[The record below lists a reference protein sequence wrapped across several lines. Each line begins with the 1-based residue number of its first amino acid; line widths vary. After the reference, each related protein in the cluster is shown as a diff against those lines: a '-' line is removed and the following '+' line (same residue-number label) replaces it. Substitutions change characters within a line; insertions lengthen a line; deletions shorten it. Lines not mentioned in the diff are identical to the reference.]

1 MIKHIQLFLILSFS
15 LFYGQNKQFI
25 YEYRSV
31 PDSTDRNNVITEF
44 MVLDINAKKSEFYGL
59 ERFKSDST
67 LLADSKKGV
76 FSMPPNKEM
85 ISDRV
90 IKFPNSNT
98 INYIKIFDDKYL
110 VNQEVKLN
118 WKLVNDFKT
127 IMNYKAQKATTE
139 FGGRN
144 WTAWFTT
151 SIPFQDGPYKFY
163 GLPGLILEMED
174 STHSHHFIIRGVKDS
189 PEEFIYPNLNNY
201 KEIKVTHPQ
210 FVKVFKTYRI
220 NPAASLIGRI
230 PDFTDSEGNHI
241 NGQQKVKEIEK
252 IRLEKL
258 KKDNNILEL
267 ELLKS

>member
-1 MIKHIQLFLILSFS
+1 MKHIQLILILSFG
-15 LFYGQNKQFI
+15 LFYAQNKQFI

-31 PDSTDRNNVITEF
+31 PDSTDRNTIITEF
-44 MVLDINAKKSEFYGL
+44 MVLDINNAKKSEFYGL

-67 LLADSKKGV
+67 LLVDSKKGV

-98 INYIKIFDDKYL
+98 INHIKIFDDKYF

-118 WKLVNDFKT
+118 WKLLNDFKT

-139 FGGRN
+139 FGGRK

-151 SIPFQDGPYKFY
+151 NIPFQDGPYKFF
-163 GLPGLILEMED
+163 GLPGLILEIED
-174 STHSHHFIIRGVKDS
+174 STNSHHFTLKGVKDS
-189 PEEFIYPNLNNY
+189 SEEFIYPNLNNY
-201 KEIKVTHPQ
+201 KEIKVNYPQ

-230 PDFTDSEGNHI
+230 PDYTDSEGNHI

-258 KKDNNILEL
+258 KKDNNILEID
-267 ELLKS
+267 LLKK